1 MAGQSVNL
9 RMVVCKCTHDFDN
22 EKGPEDSSTV
32 MQQTVPK
39 GVLVPHFHI
48 IFVKKKS
55 SSPRGFELLCWSWK
69 NFPTTVSKFFS
80 LVATCLRRSC
90 RPERSAPFSG

>member
-9 RMVVCKCTHDFDN
+9 RMVVCKCRHDFDN

-48 IFVKKKS
+48 IFVKKKNRRLPEDLS
-55 SSPRGFELLCWSWK
+55 FCVGAGRT
-69 NFPTTVSKFFS
+69 FPPQFLSFS
-80 LVATCLRRSC
+80 LW
-90 RPERSAPFSG
+90 